1 MKKPFIALILTFTA
15 TLSASARVGE
25 TQQEIN
31 ARYGTGGLS
40 DIQRMP
46 GAETYKFMKG
56 DFQVEVVIYEGKSVW
71 EIFQRQTGDK
81 NITDAEIKEILNA
94 YKEGGR
100 TWFYDQR
107 LKRWDRSNK
116 PKYVAYRWPGH
127 EDYLCIK
134 DLAVCD
140 ALEKGNKGSK
150 GF

>member
-1 MKKPFIALILTFTA
+1 MILMFAAIGSAL
-15 TLSASARVGE
+15 ARVGE
-25 TQQEIN
+25 TQQEIS
-31 ARYGTGGLS
+31 ARYGKGELS

-46 GAETYKFMKG
+46 GAQTFKYFKG
-56 DFQVEVVIYEGKSVW
+56 DFQVEVVISEGKSIW

-81 NITDAEIKEILNA
+81 NLTDAEIKEILNA

-127 EDYLCIK
+127 EDYLCVK
-134 DLAVCD
+134 DLAACD